1 MNNIKKAFCVLAL
14 MSSSMMVNA
23 NDVVKNDIR
32 KEVQTWIDIEVAQKK
47 STLQK
52 MVFSCD
58 FYVASPKFKTP
69 DGGSTGIGGYL
80 FYKKGDQLD
89 MLIQP
94 SSDEAMPVLQS
105 CIKPNFAV
113 TDEDGAQLLMEA
125 IESVFNQDLM
135 FSDSFET
142 QIKKTT
148 KGWELITGDFFDDL
162 SGYVIKTD
170 KAGKITQIRYSL
182 NL

>member
-1 MNNIKKAFCVLAL
+1 MFNIKKSLCIFAL
-14 MSSSMMVNA
+14 MSLPMTTHA
-23 NDVVKNDIR
+23 KDVVKDDIR
-32 KEVQTWIDIEVAQKK
+32 KEVKTWIDIDVVQKK
-47 STLQK
+47 SVIQK

-105 CIKPNFAV
+105 CIKSNFTV

-125 IESVFNQDLM
+125 IESVFAQDQM
-135 FSDSFET
+135 FSDSFEK

-148 KGWELITGDFFDDL
+148 KGWELITGDFFEDL

-170 KAGKITQIRYSL
+170 KTGKIIQIRHSL
-182 NL
+182 SL